1 MSSYS
6 STQTGWVLEALD
18 KYDFTDIHHIC
29 DIGGGTG
36 HLLGNL
42 LAKYPHMK
50 GTVLELESVISKK
63 ELLLAPKLKVSERC
77 FCVAGDMFCSYN
89 SQLPSAD
96 VYMMKMILHDWSDEE
111 CVEILC
117 NIYGSSPRLARLFIA
132 EHLVPSANIPHFSK
146 LFDIHMMCV
155 ASGKERI
162 VY

>member
-29 DIGGGTG
+29 NIGGGTG

-63 ELLLAPKLKVSERC
+63 GIIVSPQ
-77 FCVAGDMFCSYN
+77 A
-89 SQLPSAD
+89 
-96 VYMMKMILHDWSDEE
+96 K
-111 CVEILC
+111 
-117 NIYGSSPRLARLFIA
+117 
-132 EHLVPSANIPHFSK
+132 
-146 LFDIHMMCV
+146 
-155 ASGKERI
+155 GK
-162 VY
+162 